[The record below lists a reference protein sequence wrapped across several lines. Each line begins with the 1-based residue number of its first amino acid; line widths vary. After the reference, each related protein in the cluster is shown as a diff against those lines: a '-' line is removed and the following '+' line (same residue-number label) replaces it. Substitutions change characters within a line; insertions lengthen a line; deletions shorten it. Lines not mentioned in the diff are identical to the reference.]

1 MLRLTPALACALQA
15 TSDLFS
21 LGMLILVGDA
31 HSRWGCSF
39 SLGRR
44 ILVGRFLVGTPLTL
58 SHSCG
63 AFSLGGQRILV
74 GPILVGM
81 LILVGAAHSRWA
93 ISRWHTLDPVPCL
106 DPVP

>member
-74 GPILVGM
+74 GPILVGD
-81 LILVGAAHSRWA
+81 AHSRWGGA
-93 ISRWHTLDPVPCL
+93 FSLGDFSLAHP
-106 DPVP
+106 